1 MSSSDNRISRRNFL
15 GKATKTGVVL
25 SSVGRLASVPGAPEP
40 ETPDTKPYRYVD
52 QLRCIGCGQ
61 CVPLCPMG
69 AVSLDGGKASID
81 PNECAE
87 CSVCLRS
94 RICPVD
100 AIQPGDL
107 KWPRVLRATFSDPL
121 AEHGATGVG
130 GRGTEGIKTNDSQ
143 HRYERG
149 SMGVFVELGRP
160 VLGARFRDV
169 ERVVKKFKAH
179 GYDVPPH
186 NPVSE
191 LVADRTV
198 GALKPEILN
207 EKVISC
213 LVEFI
218 LPESA
223 SGELMGMVQ
232 ELAGEVETVFNV
244 SVALRAE
251 ETGETRLSKV
261 FGPDVFSLPNGKV
274 NVGMAQGITGEGV

>member
-1 MSSSDNRISRRNFL
+1 MNSSDNRISRRNFL
-15 GKATKTGVVL
+15 RKATKTGVVL
-25 SSVGRLASVPGAPEP
+25 SSVGRLSVAHGAPEP
-40 ETPDTKPYRYVD
+40 ETTETKPYRYID
-52 QLRCIGCGQ
+52 QSRCIGCGQ
-61 CVPLCPMG
+61 CIPLCPMG
-69 AVSLDGGKASID
+69 AISLDGGKSAID
-81 PNECAE
+81 PDECAE

-100 AIQPGDL
+100 AIQLGDL

-121 AEHGATGVG
+121 AEHRATGVG

-179 GYDVPPH
+179 GYDVPSY

-191 LVADRTV
+191 LIADPTT
-198 GALKPEILN
+198 GALKPEVLN
-207 EKVISC
+207 EKVLSC
-213 LVEFI
+213 LVEFL
-218 LPESA
+218 LPENA
-223 SGELMGMVQ
+223 SSELMDVIH
-232 ELAGEVETVFNV
+232 ELAREAETVFNV

-251 ETGETRLSKV
+251 ETGETRLTTV

-274 NVGMAQGITGEGV
+274 NIGMALDIAGEEV